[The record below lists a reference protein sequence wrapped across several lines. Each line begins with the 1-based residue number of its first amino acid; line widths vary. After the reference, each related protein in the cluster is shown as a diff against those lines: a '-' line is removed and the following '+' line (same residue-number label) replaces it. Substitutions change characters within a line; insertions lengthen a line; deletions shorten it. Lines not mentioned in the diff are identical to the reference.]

1 MIRTEYVHNTH
12 YENPPHP
19 NETPHFEYLSLDIY
33 RILWYIKI
41 VIDSMHTFL
50 LGGVGHLAYVRRDPP
65 VHVVRFVRY
74 VALCSIYRG
83 LLCPFAEQI
92 CSVFV

>member
-1 MIRTEYVHNTH
+1 MCHSYGSNTYCRNHEPMIRTEYVHNTH
-12 YENPPHP
+12 YENPPQP

-50 LGGVGHLAYVRRDPP
+50 LGGVGCLASVRRDPP
-65 VHVVRFVRY
+65 VHV
-74 VALCSIYRG
+74 C
-83 LLCPFAEQI
+83 
-92 CSVFV
+92 